1 MTHALPQEPQE
12 EPQDRLENRL
22 RESAHR
28 LADRSDGDTVEIA
41 PLHLSQLLRPGADAS
56 FALLDGRP
64 TLFSASTQKLYELN
78 QTAAFI
84 WCNLLDNK
92 PAEAICVDLQGSGLD
107 HNEAR
112 AYLQAALQN
121 WLTLGLLQI
130 DWGLHEKYAFAVRI
144 GKLTVEVRAS
154 HRRLRDLLLPLF
166 SWSAQTTADAEE
178 TYDLI
183 DVDGLAYVFHNKTFL
198 AHCTIDAL
206 VPTVK
211 ASLTEKIVARCAPDV
226 AFHAAC
232 LMAHGKAL
240 LVSGPPG
247 TGKSTLALHLLEAGF
262 EFGSDDI
269 SLIAS
274 DGRAVGV
281 PFAPTLKTGAWEIVN
296 KFRPEINNAP
306 VHTRADGLL
315 VRYLE
320 TSCPS
325 PHDALPVGWII
336 FIQRKQEG
344 AAQLKHLAELD
355 TMTRLI
361 EGSYAPDGKMSHQVF
376 HAIRRTLLN
385 APAFELTYA
394 DAADACASL
403 VELCHD

>member
-1 MTHALPQEPQE
+1 MTPALPQEPQ
-12 EPQDRLENRL
+12 DLLENRL
-22 RESAHR
+22 RDAADR
-28 LADRSDGDTVEIA
+28 LADRSDGEVA

-64 TLFSASTQKLYELN
+64 TLFSETTQKLYELN

-92 PAEAICVDLQGSGLD
+92 SAEAICVDLQGSGLD
-107 HNEAR
+107 RNEAR

-121 WLTLGLLQI
+121 WLALGLLEI
-130 DWGLHEKYAFAVRI
+130 DWALHEGHAFAVRI

-166 SWSAQTTADAEE
+166 SWSAPTTADADE
-178 TYDLI
+178 TYDVI
-183 DVDGLAYVFHNKTFL
+183 DVDGMAYVFHNKTFL

-206 VPTVK
+206 VPTLK

-232 LMAHGKAL
+232 LIAHGKAL

-247 TGKSTLALHLLEAGF
+247 TGKSTLALHLLKAGF

-269 SLIAS
+269 SLIDA

-281 PFAPTLKTGAWEIVN
+281 PFAPTLKSGAWEIVG
-296 KFRPEINNAP
+296 KFRPEISAAP
-306 VHTRADGLL
+306 VHNRPDGLR

-320 TSCPS
+320 TPCPA
-325 PHDALPVGWII
+325 PKAALPVGWII

-344 AAQLKHLAELD
+344 AAQLQRLGELD

-361 EGSYAPDGKMSHQVF
+361 EGSYAPDGKMSHRAF
-376 HAIRRTLLN
+376 HAIRRTLLT

-394 DAADACASL
+394 NAADACASL